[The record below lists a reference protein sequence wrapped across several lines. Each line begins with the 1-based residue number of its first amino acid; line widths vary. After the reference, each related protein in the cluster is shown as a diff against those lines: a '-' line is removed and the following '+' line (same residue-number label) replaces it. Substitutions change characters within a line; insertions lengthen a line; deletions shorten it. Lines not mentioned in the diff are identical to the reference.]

1 MKKRMKSA
9 SAAVIASV
17 LIMGNLWGTTG
28 DLGTAKAAE
37 FSPVTEEQ
45 QKLWDKME
53 EEQKAGYNPS
63 IPSFISSISS
73 YKSLDFK
80 GFQHTYFNR
89 WAI

>member
-53 EEQKAGYNPS
+53 EEQKAGYNP
-63 IPSFISSISS
+63 IHRYLVSFLLFPPI
-73 YKSLDFK
+73 
-80 GFQHTYFNR
+80 NP
-89 WAI
+89 